1 MTDSCTPYHLE
12 NSIIE
17 IFHQK
22 MLENPYLH
30 EIAEY
35 FVLRDKNIPNEKP
48 IELNN
53 NTIDISEVRIST
65 KVVLCSLGIDINLD
79 TFFKNIEPY
88 TNEEKNYKIISLEYM
103 DNVAKGL
110 PKQKKKKQSQ
120 ANSSLIKK
128 RQSFYNQVTIIVEH
142 IKSINIK
149 IFRNGSIHIT
159 GIVDEDLGKK
169 AIQFLCDEINQIY
182 IKDQSITNN
191 NISDLGVHNWKV
203 VLINSD
209 FTCNFK
215 IRREK
220 LFEILDTKCG
230 LVVNYESD
238 NYPGVKTSY
247 YWNEADKEKT
257 GICKCKIGKTCSG
270 KGLGTISDNDSCR
283 KITISIFQSGKIIIT
298 GARDNNQIKDAYEF
312 ITKILRENY
321 FEVARPID

>member
-1 MTDSCTPYHLE
+1 MSVSSTPYHLE

-30 EIAEY
+30 EISDY
-35 FVLRDKNIPNEKP
+35 FVLRNKNIPNEKP

-53 NTIDISEVRIST
+53 ADIQISEVRIST
-65 KVVLCSLGIDINLD
+65 KVVLCSLGVDINLD
-79 TFFKNIEPY
+79 TFFKHIEPY
-88 TNEEKNYKIISLEYM
+88 TNVEKNYKIISLEYM
-103 DNVAKGL
+103 DNIAKGI

-169 AIQFLCDEINQIY
+169 AIQFLCDEINLIY
-182 IKDQSITNN
+182 LKDQSITNN

-209 FTCNFK
+209 FSCNFK

-247 YWNEADKEKT
+247 YWNIGDTQKT

-270 KGLGTISDNDSCR
+270 KGLGTEQESDSCR

-298 GARDNNQIKDAYEF
+298 GARDNAQIKDAYQF
-312 ITKILRENY
+312 ISRILRENY
-321 FEVARPID
+321 FEVARPI

>member
-1 MTDSCTPYHLE
+1 MSVSSTPYHLE

-30 EIAEY
+30 EISDY
-35 FVLRDKNIPNEKP
+35 FVLRNKNIPNEKP
-48 IELNN
+48 MELNN
-53 NTIDISEVRIST
+53 ADIQISEVRIST
-65 KVVLCSLGIDINLD
+65 KVVLCSLGVDINLD
-79 TFFKNIEPY
+79 TFFKHIEPY
-88 TNEEKNYKIISLEYM
+88 TNVEKNYKIISLEYM
-103 DNVAKGL
+103 DNVAKGI

-169 AIQFLCDEINQIY
+169 AIQFLCDEINLIY
-182 IKDQSITNN
+182 LKDQSITNN
-191 NISDLGVHNWKV
+191 NIIDLGVHNWKV

-209 FTCNFK
+209 FSCNFK

-247 YWNEADKEKT
+247 YWNVGDTQKT

-270 KGLGTISDNDSCR
+270 KGLGTEEESDSCR

-298 GARDNNQIKDAYEF
+298 GARDNAQIKDAYQF
-312 ITKILRENY
+312 ITRILRENY